1 MSISRKLTA
10 LSLALAFCGLGAIVP
25 SPPASAQAIFASPR
39 AASAAHVA
47 YQGNAQTAEAAAPAD
62 TGTAPADPY
71 AAIFG
76 QVQTAVTGLL
86 SGPGAL
92 AFGVLILGLGF
103 GVAWR
108 LVTKGTK
115 SIAK

>member
-1 MSISRKLTA
+1 MLRSRKLSAFTVA
-10 LSLALAFCGLGAIVP
+10 LALVGLGSVIP
-25 SPPASAQAIFASPR
+25 SAPASAQAIFASPR
-39 AASAAHVA
+39 AATAAHVA
-47 YQGNAQTAEAAAPAD
+47 YHGNAETANAAAPAD
-62 TGTAPADPY
+62 DTTTPADPY
-71 AAIFG
+71 AAIFA

-92 AFGVLILGLGF
+92 AFGILILGLGF